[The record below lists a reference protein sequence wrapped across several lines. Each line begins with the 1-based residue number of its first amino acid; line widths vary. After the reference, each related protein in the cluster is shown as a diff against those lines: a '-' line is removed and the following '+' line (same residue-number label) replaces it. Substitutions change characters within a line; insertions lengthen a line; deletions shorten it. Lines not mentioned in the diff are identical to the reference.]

1 MSATVRMFFSVDML
15 ILKFENDIWLLH
27 SHIMTKGPV
36 TLYTHTCIFLNTT
49 LSTTRL
55 HINRGD

>member
-27 SHIMTKGPV
+27 SHIMTKWPV
-36 TLYTHTCIFLNTT
+36 TLYTHTCIFRNTI
-49 LSTTRL
+49 LSIT
-55 HINRGD
+55 